1 MEGCGGFS
9 AIPRLFFGFCMVCSI
24 AISDDTF
31 MVPSQLKG
39 SHSAQLKPSDL
50 HALTTTTPVH
60 GALQSTHVADLSK
73 VLASHCALLCV
84 LPCSHPIT
92 SVLTQV
98 NHVFLKD
105 PSVYIGFLSTNSTS
119 DIAWKTAPP
128 DTPTHLAFYSKKV
141 VDRTCIL
148 SPPKTTFKATPYFG
162 QIVPE
167 LLVQF
172 LNEKCGTYR
181 TITGGLNGAGLFHSF
196 IMENLY
202 HLEEMSVECPKIQ
215 MPDQQTFFQQ
225 FLFRSKP
232 VVIENGLKHWPAMQ
246 KWTADYLR
254 EVYGRKRVHIK
265 LTPDGDFEGVE
276 SATLWD
282 GYRADWIPE
291 VVRSQLQFPD
301 LVVVRPA
308 TVEMSFS
315 QFLDVISSNNRT
327 YSAYLEYSSI
337 PFHLPLLEEDI
348 SEMPFLSGLLDRRH
362 LNIWLSDGNT
372 LGKLHFDPF
381 DNFLCQVAIKS
392 ISSLERF
399 QAVHKLSCYNAT

>member
-1 MEGCGGFS
+1 MKGCGGFS
-9 AIPRLFFGFCMVCSI
+9 ATLKLVFGIFMACSI

-31 MVPSQLKG
+31 MVSKLEG
-39 SHSAQLKPSDL
+39 SHSAQLKPLD
-50 HALTTTTPVH
+50 ALTVH
-60 GALQSTHVADLSK
+60 GGLRSTHVANLSR
-73 VLASHCALLCV
+73 VLASQCALLCV
-84 LPCSHPIT
+84 LPCSPYVT

-98 NHVFLKD
+98 NQVFLKD
-105 PSVYIGFLSTNSTS
+105 SSVHIGFLSTNSTS
-119 DIAWKTAPP
+119 TPSDIIWKTAPP
-128 DTPTHLAFYSKKV
+128 DKPTQLAFYSKEV

-148 SPPKTTFKATPYFG
+148 SPPKSSFKATPYNG

-181 TITGGLNGAGLFHSF
+181 TVTGGLDGAGLFHSF
-196 IMENLY
+196 IVDNLY
-202 HLEEMSVECPKIQ
+202 HLEDMNVNCPRIQ

-232 VVIENGLKHWPAMQ
+232 VIIENGLKDWPAMQ
-246 KWTADYLR
+246 KWTVNYLR
-254 EVYGRKRVHIK
+254 EMYGSKRVHIK

-276 SATLWD
+276 SATLWE
-282 GYRADWIPE
+282 GYRDDWIPE
-291 VVRSQLQFPD
+291 GVRSQLQFPD

-315 QFLDVISSNNRT
+315 QFLDVIASSNRT

-381 DNFLCQVAIKS
+381 DNFLCQVAS
-392 ISSLERF
+392 
-399 QAVHKLSCYNAT
+399 